1 MNMSAAGILL
11 TADRAFP
18 RGSQIQLS
26 MDWPGLYHDAGQML
40 LVVTATVI
48 RSAGRRTAL
57 QILHHEFLHVPAV
70 PRSRTITPALTLA
83 AASHSPALGPRFQR
97 SDEKKTSHSSSL
109 ATLAV

>member
-1 MNMSAAGILL
+1 MSAAGILL

-18 RGSQIQLS
+18 PGSQIQLS
-26 MDWPGLYHDAGQML
+26 MDWPGLYHDAEQML

-48 RSAGRRTAL
+48 RSAGKRTAL
-57 QILHHEFLHVPAV
+57 QILHHEFLHVAAA

-97 SDEKKTSHSSSL
+97 RAKKTSHSSSL
-109 ATLAV
+109 TASAV